1 MCLGEEDLKNPDVQ
15 MKGENEVGGR
25 VLPTFRVL
33 VSRISQ
39 NPSALVEPAGRSQ
52 ELLRTSS
59 VAVWVRKVLDQML

>member
-1 MCLGEEDLKNPDVQ
+1 MCLGEEDLRNPDVH

-33 VSRISQ
+33 ISRISQ
-39 NPSALVEPAGRSQ
+39 NPTALVEPAGSSQ

>member
-25 VLPTFRVL
+25 VLPMFRVL

-39 NPSALVEPAGRSQ
+39 NPSALVEPALTPWKESY
-52 ELLRTSS
+52 
-59 VAVWVRKVLDQML
+59 DQPR